1 MSSLLKVE
9 DLKVSYGAINA
20 LKGLSFEVEKGS
32 VVSLIGANGA
42 GKSTLMN
49 IITDNLKADI
59 GGIFYNGEDVQ
70 KLGKDFR
77 SVLGYMPQQ
86 QGLYDDFVCC

>member
-42 GKSTLMN
+42 GKSTLLN
-49 IITDNLKADI
+49 AILSLVP
-59 GGIFYNGEDVQ
+59 YR
-70 KLGKDFR
+70 GKIVF
-77 SVLGYMPQQ
+77 
-86 QGLYDDFVCC
+86 